1 MERKSED
8 LDAMAK
14 VHFLGVI
21 GSLCECVF
29 ILLNFSMAVL
39 FNWEAE
45 EVKDAGGGKEF
56 VS

>member
-1 MERKSED
+1 
-8 LDAMAK
+8 MAR